1 MRNSE
6 SPLTGHLTKQ
16 CDRLSPC
23 EGLSHVT
30 LTDGEVVA
38 RVLAGDVEAY
48 GILVER
54 YQRRFTRFA
63 TRLLGNRED
72 AEEALQDAFLRA
84 YRALARYQDRQRFGP
99 WFYRILV
106 NRCRSLGAQRS
117 RRRRLESTLT
127 HEESSVAATEVAEDP
142 AWLLRHL
149 PMEQREVF
157 LLRYVEDMSFEDIAA
172 LTGIGI
178 STLKMRV
185 KRGLERLRK
194 LHREPHH
201 G

>member
-1 MRNSE
+1 MRNSDAAMVGHIARQSDRD
-6 SPLTGHLTKQ
+6 SP
-16 CDRLSPC
+16 R
-23 EGLSHVT
+23 EGLCHVT
-30 LTDGEVVA
+30 PTDSEVIA
-38 RVLAGDVEAY
+38 RVLAGEVDAY

-63 TRLLGNRED
+63 TRLLGNHED

-106 NRCRSLGAQRS
+106 NRCRSMLVQ
-117 RRRRLESTLT
+117 RRRRGLLERDFSR
-127 HEESSVAATEVAEDP
+127 EPMSRVAHQPDGDP

-149 PMEQREVF
+149 PVDQREVF

-172 LTGIGI
+172 LTGVNV
-178 STLKMRV
+178 SALKMRV
-185 KRGLERLRK
+185 KRGLERLRRLQK
-194 LHREPHH
+194 ER
-201 G
+201 GYA